1 MNSDVNSDVNPRVNP
16 DAGDLTVTI
25 HDRHTDLEAT
35 DPSLPGRR
43 TYAIPIGPLSL
54 VDDVFERRDPPTTAA
69 LTNALGIV
77 HDHLDDVVIEAPA
90 VAATASI
97 VFAGHHARSLA
108 QVEIGS
114 IDLPAA
120 CRLDR
125 AGIDEVFRT
134 IVAESPAERRHNPGL
149 DDAHLDTIVA
159 TCCIVLAIMRRLAL
173 HDAEFHDAVLTD
185 TAPDADEKV
194 I

>member
-1 MNSDVNSDVNPRVNP
+1 MNPGVNP
-16 DAGDLTVTI
+16 DVKPAANPDVGDLTVTI
-25 HDRHTDLEAT
+25 HDRRTDLEST
-35 DPSLPGRR
+35 GPDVPGRR
-43 TYAIPIGPLSL
+43 IHTIPIGPLSL

-77 HDHLDDVVIEAPA
+77 QDHLDDVVIEAPA

-97 VFAGHHARSLA
+97 VFAGHHACSLA
-108 QVEIGS
+108 QVEVGS
-114 IDLPAA
+114 IILPAA